1 MKMSKESN
9 VLGPLYIIQ
18 SNTME
23 PHSSSLYSISLENAK
38 ENLEVHTMN
47 DRDIIA
53 FCNDVRGHLM

>member
-1 MKMSKESN
+1 MSKESN
-9 VLGPLYIIQ
+9 DVLSPLYIIQ
-18 SNTME
+18 FNTME
-23 PHSSSLYSISLENAK
+23 PHSSSLCSISLENAK

>member
-1 MKMSKESN
+1 MSKESN
-9 VLGPLYIIQ
+9 DVLSPLYIIQ
-18 SNTME
+18 SNTMA
-23 PHSSSLYSISLENAK
+23 PHSSSLCSISLENAK